1 MLSLRGLHLQVIV
14 DSVNLNN
21 ITFHFQQNYPF
32 VFDTIHRL
40 NLHISVLNLHI
51 MEEREVGFSFKIK

>member
-1 MLSLRGLHLQVIV
+1 MLSLRGLHLQVIEVIV

-21 ITFHFQQNYPF
+21 ITFHVQQNYPF

-51 MEEREVGFSFKIK
+51 MEWRKER

>member
-14 DSVNLNN
+14 DSVNLDN
-21 ITFHFQQNYPF
+21 ISSHFQQNYLF

-40 NLHISVLNLHI
+40 NLHRSVLNLHI
-51 MEEREVGFSFKIK
+51 MEEREE